1 MFKPMG
7 QPQAQDE
14 ETSLGISATF
24 CVGMQHVNWL
34 VLEPTPLKNI
44 KVNWDDDIANRWKN
58 NPNVPNRQP
67 VNIWWNYDTYMI
79 RLIVFNT
86 CGICSE

>member
-1 MFKPMG
+1 MSKPMG

-34 VLEPTPLKNI
+34 VVEPTPLKNI
-44 KVNWDDDIANRWKN
+44 KSIGMMTLPIDGKIIQMFQTTN
-58 NPNVPNRQP
+58 Q
-67 VNIWWNYDTYMI
+67 
-79 RLIVFNT
+79 
-86 CGICSE
+86 

>member
-44 KVNWDDDIANRWKN
+44 KVNWDDYS
-58 NPNVPNRQP
+58 Q
-67 VNIWWNYDTYMI
+67 YM
-79 RLIVFNT
+79 
-86 CGICSE
+86 GK